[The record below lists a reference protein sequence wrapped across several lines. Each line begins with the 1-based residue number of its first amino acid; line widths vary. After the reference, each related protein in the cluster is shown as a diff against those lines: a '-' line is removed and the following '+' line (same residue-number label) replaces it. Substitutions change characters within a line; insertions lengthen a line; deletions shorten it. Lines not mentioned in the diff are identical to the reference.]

1 MQISRKSGKNVLWNY
16 QNESQIVF
24 CGLLIQTLNITILP
38 VNYIEPKKIATDFD
52 KELKRIKTKF
62 CHAGYP
68 VKFINDIFFRFN
80 KEEQKLLILKWIFDE
95 TKLVVIRLPFA
106 LRNEKFSKRFMSK
119 LQTFTNGKVRF
130 NIICNTCKIQSL
142 FIDKDKVQHL
152 SCVIYKSVYSCDAD
166 YIGEIIRSTIFW
178 ARKNS
183 ECFKHLQEHLSH
195 GFQWSVLSIAPSNT
209 LKRNILEAYFIKM
222 MLPSL
227 NSQMNNDVLTLFR
240 NGITD
245 TQSQI
250 YCK

>member
-1 MQISRKSGKNVLWNY
+1 
-16 QNESQIVF
+16 
-24 CGLLIQTLNITILP
+24 
-38 VNYIEPKKIATDFD
+38 
-52 KELKRIKTKF
+52 
-62 CHAGYP
+62 
-68 VKFINDIFFRFN
+68 
-80 KEEQKLLILKWIFDE
+80 
-95 TKLVVIRLPFA
+95 
-106 LRNEKFSKRFMSK
+106 MSK

-130 NIICNTCKIQSL
+130 NVNCNTCNIQSL

-152 SCVIYKSVYSCDAD
+152 GCVIYKGVYSCDAD
-166 YIGEIIRSTIFW
+166 YIGEITRSIKIRCNEHESGTE
-178 ARKNS
+178 KNS

-227 NSQMNNDVLTLFR
+227 NSQMNNDVVTLFG

-250 YCK
+250 HCK